1 MKGIILAGGSG
12 TRLHP
17 CTKVTSKQLLPVYDK
32 PMIYYPLNT
41 LLKAGIEDILII
53 VAPERSGDFLNLLGS
68 GKEFGARFTY
78 EIQDKPEGLAQALL
92 IGEHFVAGDK
102 CALILGDNIFTDDL
116 NEAIRGF
123 ESGAKIFA
131 KQVSDPE
138 RFGVVEMDE
147 SGRVI
152 SLEEKPAQP
161 KSSLAQTGLYL
172 YDEKACELAN
182 TLKPSARGELE
193 IVDLQNLYLEK
204 GELQAEILKGEWID
218 AGTFESLHRA
228 SVIVREHELGMQGSS
243 ENLKVTVKKPLAEKE
258 DVAAWDLN

>member
-17 CTKVTSKQLLPVYDK
+17 LTKVTSKQLLPIYDK

-41 LLKAGIEDILII
+41 LLKAGIKDILII

-92 IGEHFVAGDK
+92 IGEHFIAGDK
-102 CALILGDNIFTDDL
+102 CALILGDNIYTDDFSETIK
-116 NEAIRGF
+116 NF
-123 ESGAKIFA
+123 DKGAKIFA
-131 KQVSDPE
+131 TKVNDPQ

-147 SGRVI
+147 TGKVI
-152 SLEEKPAQP
+152 SLEEKPQEP
-161 KSSLAQTGLYL
+161 KSPYAQTGFYL
-172 YDEKACELAN
+172 YDERACNFAKSLQ
-182 TLKPSARGELE
+182 PSARGELE
-193 IVDLQNLYLEK
+193 IVDLHNIYLAN
-204 GELQAEILKGEWID
+204 GELQAEVLKGEWID

-228 SVIVREHELGMQGSS
+228 SVIVREHELGMNDGSS
-243 ENLKVTVKKPLAEKE
+243 NLEVKIKKPLEARE
-258 DVAAWDLN
+258 DLTV